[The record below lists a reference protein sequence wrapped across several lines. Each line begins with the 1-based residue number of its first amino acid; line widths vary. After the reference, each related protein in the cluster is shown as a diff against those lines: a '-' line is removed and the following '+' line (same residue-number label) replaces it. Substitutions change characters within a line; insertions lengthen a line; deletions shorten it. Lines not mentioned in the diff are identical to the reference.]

1 MKKILHLFSDPSHSA
16 LWSRYLRMLTLIAL
30 FAFGSHGVWGEETG
44 TPKKSWTPE
53 DKKLTG
59 DVFTGDNMSINLVG
73 TWQYVNELSAIK
85 KGASATYPDKK
96 DDVSGS
102 ELNTYLSGKSYIKIA
117 AKATGT
123 IKVKGLYGDSS
134 YKIVVGRTEWNGSV
148 KFFEDPIQSFQFGTS
163 TEFEFMVFE
172 NRDYYVFV
180 PEGGD
185 AIFQGIEFFAAHG
198 NNVTLAK
205 VENGEVTLEVAYP
218 YITNTIITE
227 GNTAQCVDGYDITIK
242 PQPAPGYL
250 YWRTIVKAT
259 DNTEAG
265 FYSSKVI
272 TKSLLQEKKLFE
284 KDITFTPEFVKGIKV
299 SALAEVGGTAKY
311 SLDNID
317 QENGSLYLPDKSFV
331 FTATPYK
338 GYTFSGWY
346 NSSTLVSSENPY
358 TTSTITADL
367 TLTAKFECNIA
378 NNTQKVD
385 LSKYYEPGG
394 NVDNTATKWD
404 DKNKTL
410 SVTTKGQWDNV
421 LYLTKINNEN
431 RGTGIRIHASGKPYR
446 VIVRFNEKVENETK
460 SLTKDI
466 KIDESTEENDYHTHH
481 YSWKKFGLTDAQ
493 ISQIT
498 DVGVAGLNTTTDE
511 TKYTFYVKH
520 FWIDDIADYDH
531 TIACYGEEKGE
542 YNWGSNVY
550 TYSHTNDGVKA
561 AFSNISGD
569 DRNNDTYSI
578 KFKTGDTNKLNIS
591 SSNYNFSSIGLV
603 FDSSVSYN
611 LSIGSKTVSGNG
623 VAVVVPVN
631 GSSIDIINNGT
642 EALSLAKITY
652 TGEAKG
658 INEKRTITVDGI
670 ERTYWI
676 YAPGKVNGKTN
687 VPVIFSLHGRQE
699 NGADPDKTDAP
710 KFNSIADS
718 EDVIIVYPQGRNG
731 NDQGYPNRTENGKEV
746 AWNSGYA
753 GNNYGWEATGQ
764 ENADTKFIQ
773 ALVDELKKNKF
784 YNNTTVDPKRFY
796 LCGFSMG
803 GMMTYACAKV
813 LNGTFAAYGSCGG
826 FPLNEFHLNL
836 ATKQPVPFMHL
847 HGDAD
852 NVVEIK
858 HLHTIIENLLFRNG
872 CSLKGFAKTDEW
884 ESDTYNG
891 NSYEYKRYDFT
902 GVNDV
907 PVTTVTF
914 KGLWHGVHP
923 SAPKYLWDFFS
934 YTSDTYKPTTT
945 TMKWQWDMTT
955 INSNL
960 SESNGYPYGWKRVT
974 NANPTYLTYGDN
986 RNTGNTGNHNVY
998 NSIQLEK
1005 GTYKLHAKANVLQ
1018 SDNTGITVGIY
1029 KVGAEENSGTCII
1042 RRKVVNNSGAAS
1054 NNFSI
1059 LYPFVITEDGEYYV
1073 KVERGNSQ
1081 NTCTAL
1087 AIHTSDYAPDD
1098 EDDSENVTT
1107 LDKDWQ
1113 TDGLIVKIDFEDVK
1127 KQDGTTKKII
1137 DLIKEES
1144 GAILKGGAKDKNGA
1158 YSYVLFTGEAP
1169 KYPDSSASDDS
1180 PKYDV
1185 YNLYC
1190 RHDGDIDKNT
1200 WGISDVIHNDAI
1212 FGNYFQN
1219 IPKAQFFDRSA
1230 GQNYMRAVLP
1240 KNALSPIK
1248 KSGAATIGF
1257 WVNGRVAVD
1266 AGLSYNDASM
1276 LYLSGAYHSNQYGTT
1291 GGTGKYEKEY
1301 QSMFNIRCNGN
1312 TNGFLKFFDEKSD
1325 STQMRYYANTM
1336 FGDLCDN
1343 DINNIG
1349 KYYKKNLYLDRNWH
1363 YITMVMYNDLRNVDM
1378 YVDGELTQ
1386 SRQNIVGSDQDLKAG
1401 LDSINHIIIG
1411 GLNATYTNFTYDP
1424 AFAFDDIVIYSR
1436 ALSAQEIQEIIK
1448 EKNYSPNSWDFEKN
1462 IANTALLNKD
1472 KLKEPYWIKEG
1483 NDVYTLNKKLDTP
1496 AELTYDGN
1504 RVIPA
1509 FRGLKFETTV
1519 EKQIKIDMTKKSLI
1533 VANGIVNMTIS
1544 NAPAGQYLRYEYDN
1558 RYSGWLDAW
1567 NYQDFK
1573 GDIWPSDTT
1582 KIGITEV
1589 SGETGRQI
1597 CKCNVH
1603 GAIYFK
1609 SIGSTDKIYTDLCF
1623 GSIKDSTVYEKK
1635 RQVFK
1640 PTPKVTVNTKDFSF
1654 TEPELHLIFNGLD
1667 GDPAYNKYNSQVLAN
1682 YKGKIKFWSSAPH
1695 VAYIKSIKGDNQPEV
1710 KVTGV
1715 PGSAYIYAELENN
1728 NQYDCNTADKDLYAS
1743 SNRILARYE
1752 IHVPNS
1758 EPEYSVKIS
1767 ADTNHDKDEFI
1778 VGEVLK
1784 TTDEAVT
1791 LTLGGWNY
1799 NSNKY
1804 FGNID
1809 GYTKKETWKGMP
1821 LNKTTNDTNGYQSV
1835 YDVSDKSG
1843 NYTDDNTYS
1852 GLNYYTGGTH
1862 AAKSEQLD
1870 GADNKG
1876 LFYTE
1881 SVKNNSTAWTLPC
1894 RGSYAKVE
1902 PTEAGI
1908 ISVYVLQEGCMER
1921 NMTGKDST
1929 YFDSYEI
1936 AKYEPYDINIKKV
1949 YVADEAGKIIDEVIT
1964 DTKSKIVSQVWKDDE
1979 RARAEYSFYVS
1990 STAYSLLLHNQFLNN
2005 IVKLG
2010 GEDDAVLLLNK
2021 WTNPGMTQNIIKFG
2035 KGYGIVDKGIVR
2047 YTFNVLPGKTYY
2059 IFSNDAK
2066 MGIAGFNFTKDKQ
2079 LNFEYYNTINDNKIN
2094 DYSNITSTPTVNI
2107 DTQTPVSLNDG
2118 ENYTA
2123 HTEKNAEVTLNRTFY
2138 KNYWNAICLPYSIN
2152 RRQIEDQF
2160 GDGTMVVLMNNINT
2174 STKKVM
2180 FIEHANQDIIA
2191 GYPYLIFPTTKE
2203 DKDKTDHSEINGI
2216 KTRATFGEADSP
2228 LFSVGTDGIT
2238 YTSSDMQKN
2247 ALVFKGTFSK
2257 EDLPVGSYVIT
2268 KLGTL
2273 ANVPQTGLKINPYR
2287 AYIHFNKTD
2296 SGAKAIKLAS
2306 MGFAG
2311 FDDMEG
2317 ETTSIEDLLFN
2328 DGIMTRPA
2336 DVFTVNGQKVRSKAE
2351 NLYGLPKGVY
2361 IVNGKKYVNK

>member
-44 TPKKSWTPE
+44 TATESWAPSSAGSN
-53 DKKLTG
+53 LTG
-59 DVFTGDNMSINLVG
+59 KVHDGTNMSINLVSK
-73 TWQYVNELSAIK
+73 WQSISPMGKYAIK
-85 KGASATYPDKK
+85 KMDTEIYPEYKESVTK
-96 DDVSGS
+96 DD
-102 ELNTYLSGKSYIKIA
+102 LNTYLSGKSYIKIA

-123 IKVKGLYGDSS
+123 IKVTGLYGNGN
-134 YKIVVGRTEWNGSV
+134 YKIVVGRTEYDGSV
-148 KFFEDPIQSFQFGTS
+148 KFFEDPIIKPIGLGIT
-163 TEFEFMVFE
+163 TEIEFMVFGK
-172 NRDYYVFV
+172 RDYYVFV

-259 DNTEAG
+259 DNTNAG

-272 TKSLLQEKKLFE
+272 TKNLLSDKLLLG

-331 FTATPYK
+331 FTAASYK

-346 NSSTLVSSENPY
+346 DGSNFVSRDNPY
-358 TTSTITADL
+358 TARSVTTDL
-367 TLTAKFECNIA
+367 TLTAKFECNIK
-378 NNTQKVD
+378 NNTQIVNLTNIQKPD
-385 LSKYYEPGG
+385 N
-394 NVDNTATKWD
+394 NVTAVSWDNTK
-404 DKNKTL
+404 KEL
-410 SVTTKGQWDNV
+410 SVTTKDYSNNV
-421 LYLTKINNEN
+421 LYLKSITDEN
-431 RGTGIRIHASGKPYR
+431 RGTGIRIHAKGEKYR
-446 VIVRFNEKVENETK
+446 LLVKLKDGTTK
-460 SLTKDI
+460 EIRINKTSD
-466 KIDESTEENDYHTHH
+466 DYVTRH
-481 YSWKKFGLTDAQ
+481 YPWKEFGLTDTQ
-493 ISQIT
+493 ISDIT
-498 DVGVAGLNTTTDE
+498 DVAVAGNNPDDGKE
-511 TKYTFYVKH
+511 YTFYVKY

-531 TIACYGEEKGE
+531 TIACYGEENG
-542 YNWGSNVY
+542 NWNSGVY
-550 TYSHTNDGVKA
+550 TYSHTKDGVNA
-561 AFSNISGD
+561 AFSGIGLS
-569 DRNNDTYSI
+569 DRYDDTYNI
-578 KFKTGDTNKLNIS
+578 KFDTKEENKLNIS
-591 SSNYNFSSIGLV
+591 SANYNFSSIGLV

-611 LSIGSKTVSGNG
+611 LSIGGKTVAGNG
-623 VAVVVPVN
+623 EAVVVPVN
-631 GSSIDIINNGT
+631 DSSIDIINNGT
-642 EALSLAKITY
+642 ALSLAKITY
-652 TGEAKG
+652 TGEATA
-658 INEKRTITVDGI
+658 INEKRTITVDGK

-676 YAPGKVNGKTN
+676 YAPGKVNGQKN
-687 VPVIFSLHGRQE
+687 VPVIFSLHGRQDK
-699 NGADPDKTDAP
+699 GADPDKTDAP
-710 KFNSIADS
+710 KFKDIADTKG
-718 EDVIIVYPQGRNG
+718 VIIVYPQGRNG
-731 NDQGYPNRTENGKEV
+731 NDQDYPNRTENGKEV

-784 YNNTTVDPKRFY
+784 YNNTTVDPTRFY

-836 ATKQPVPFMHL
+836 ATKQPVPFIHL

-852 NVVEIK
+852 DIVGIN

-872 CSLKGFAKTDEW
+872 CSLADHKTTNDW
-884 ESDTYNG
+884 KSDTYNG
-891 NSYEYKRYDFT
+891 NTYNYKRYDFT

-914 KGLWHGVHP
+914 KDLGHVVHA
-923 SAPKYLWDFFS
+923 SAPQYLWDFFS
-934 YTSDTYKPTTT
+934 KTSDTYKPTTT

-960 SESNGYPYGWKRVT
+960 SESKGYPYGWKRVT

-1054 NNFSI
+1054 NNLSI

-1127 KQDGTTKKII
+1127 KDNVTTKKII

-1144 GAILKGGAKDKNGA
+1144 GAIRTGGAKDKNGD
-1158 YSYVLFTGEAP
+1158 YSYVLFTGTAP
-1169 KYPDSSASDDS
+1169 EYGDS

-1200 WGISDVIHNDAI
+1200 WGISDVIHHDAI

-1248 KSGAATIGF
+1248 ESGAATIGF

-1312 TNGFLKFFDEKSD
+1312 TNGFLKFFDEKGD
-1325 STQMRYYANTM
+1325 STQVRYYANTM

-1343 DINNIG
+1343 NTHES
-1349 KYYKKNLYLDRNWH
+1349 YYKKNLYLDRNWH

-1386 SRQNIVGSDQDLKAG
+1386 SRQNIVGSGQDLTAG
-1401 LDSINHIIIG
+1401 LDTINHIIIG
-1411 GLNATYTNFTYDP
+1411 GLNATYTEFTYDP

-1436 ALSAQEIQEIIK
+1436 ALTPQEIQAIITA
-1448 EKNYSPNSWDFEKN
+1448 KNYSPNSWDFEKN

-1472 KLKEPYWIKEG
+1472 KLVASYWKNEG
-1483 NDVYTLNKKLDTP
+1483 NDVYTLIKKLDTP

-1509 FRGLKFETTV
+1509 FRGLKFKTTGTD
-1519 EKQIKIDMTKKSLI
+1519 QIKIDMANKCLI
-1533 VANGIVNMTIS
+1533 VAGVEKAEESQATKMTIS
-1544 NAPAGQYLRYEYDN
+1544 NAPVGQYIRYEYKASVGG
-1558 RYSGWLDAW
+1558 YLDDW
-1567 NYQDFK
+1567 DKQDFQ
-1573 GDIWPSDTT
+1573 GDKTIQGADVINNLKT
-1582 KIGITEV
+1582 GIAKV
-1589 SGETGRQI
+1589 TGTSERQT
-1597 CKCNVH
+1597 CTMRVNNTVK
-1603 GAIYFK
+1603 FK
-1609 SIGSTDKIYTDLCF
+1609 SIDATDKIFADLTFGTLTNSNTTYTKAETIEWVKNKDGNYPTLPTLYLFNNGRGF
-1623 GSIKDSTVYEKK
+1623 G
-1635 RQVFK
+1635 QV
-1640 PTPKVTVNTKDFSF
+1640 
-1654 TEPELHLIFNGLD
+1654 
-1667 GDPAYNKYNSQVLAN
+1667 YNSQDLTN
-1682 YKGKIKFWSSAPH
+1682 EEYLNEKKTSGKINFWSSAPH
-1695 VAYIKSIKGDNQPEV
+1695 VAYVTSANTENNQPVV

-1715 PGSAYIYAELENN
+1715 PGSAYIYAELPNDN
-1728 NQYDCNTADKDLYAS
+1728 KYDCSTDDADLYAS
-1743 SNRILARYE
+1743 SNRIIARYE
-1752 IHVPNS
+1752 IHVPN
-1758 EPEYSVKIS
+1758 EVQNYSVKIS
-1767 ADTNHDKDEFI
+1767 NDTDYRDDNYIFN
-1778 VGEVLK
+1778 VGNKLK
-1784 TTDEAVT
+1784 TKDDAKAVT

-1804 FGNID
+1804 FGSTD

-1862 AAKSEQLD
+1862 AAKSEQLN

-1921 NMTGKDST
+1921 NMTGSPQPEDSNPKVA
-1929 YFDSYEI
+1929 E
-1936 AKYEPYDINIKKV
+1936 YEPYNINIKKV
-1949 YVADEAGKIIDEVIT
+1949 YVADEAGKIIDDVIT
-1964 DTKSKIVSQVWKDDE
+1964 DTKSKIVSQVWKDDG

-2005 IVKLG
+2005 IVKPG
-2010 GEDDAVLLLNK
+2010 GSDDAVLLLNK
-2021 WTNPGMTQNIIKFG
+2021 WNNPGMTQNIIKFG

-2079 LNFEYYNTINDNKIN
+2079 LNFKSNHEIEANAPLAGYLPPTESVTLDDGK
-2094 DYSNITSTPTVNI
+2094 DY
-2107 DTQTPVSLNDG
+2107 D
-2118 ENYTA
+2118 YTLY
-2123 HTEKNAEVTLNRTFY
+2123 TEKKNANVTLKRTFY

-2152 RRQIEDQF
+2152 RRQIENVF
-2160 GDGTMVVLMNNINT
+2160 GNGTMVVLMNNINT

-2191 GYPYLIFPTTKE
+2191 GYPYLIFPTK
-2203 DKDKTDHSEINGI
+2203 KDDTEKTDHKVIDGI
-2216 KTRATFGEADSP
+2216 TTRATFGEADSP
-2228 LFSVGTDGIT
+2228 LFSVGTDGKT
-2238 YTSSDMQKN
+2238 YPYAEPTQSD
-2247 ALVFKGTFSK
+2247 ALVFKGTFTNTTLS
-2257 EDLPVGSYVIT
+2257 EGSYVVTNKGVLSRIP
-2268 KLGTL
+2268 KDEM
-2273 ANVPQTGLKINPYR
+2273 QIKPYR
-2287 AYIHFNKTD
+2287 SYIYFNRKTA
-2296 SGAKAIKLAS
+2296 GAKAILLQD
-2306 MGFAG
+2306 MNVNGFEN
-2311 FDDMEG
+2311 DEDN
-2317 ETTSIEDLLFN
+2317 TTGIENLLFES
-2328 DGIMTRPA
+2328 GILTHSA
-2336 DVFTVNGQKVRSKAE
+2336 DVYSIDGQLVRSKVN
-2351 NLYGLPKGVY
+2351 NLNGLPKGVY
-2361 IVNGKKYVNK
+2361 IVNGKKYVKK